1 MLTLNFVNF
10 PPMFIP
16 IFLIIIE
23 WYLLMAWFWLVPL
36 QVNLKFLM
44 TFLHKLYLKLFNFLT
59 CSFLKALSFVSMCEK
74 WVSDH
79 ILLSDAAARVAGWA
93 PGKKKDFSCNDRT
106 VGR

>member
-23 WYLLMAWFWLVPL
+23 WYLLMVWFWLVPL

-79 ILLSDAAARVAGWA
+79 ILLSDAAGRVAGWA

>member
-44 TFLHKLYLKLFNFLT
+44 TFLIFWLVPFLKL
-59 CSFLKALSFVSMCEK
+59 C
-74 WVSDH
+74 
-79 ILLSDAAARVAGWA
+79 LLFQCVKNELVITYYFQMLQAE
-93 PGKKKDFSCNDRT
+93 
-106 VGR
+106 